1 MDKHTERALV
11 LIEQSRY
18 DLAERELRQ
27 ALAGSPDDPYPH
39 TLLAMCLCE
48 RQQYAEATEEART
61 AIRLD
66 PEVPRSHHVLARILL
81 ERHRPD
87 EALPAIREALRL
99 APDRPDHYALLAAI
113 RLDLRDWQ
121 GALEAAEKG
130 LQADAEHAGCTNL
143 RAMALMRLGRRDE
156 AGAALA
162 GTLARDPEDAWSHA
176 NQGWVFLQ
184 GGQRRK
190 ALEHFREALRLQ
202 PGLDYARAGM
212 VEALKS
218 KNLIYAL
225 LLRYFLFMAR
235 LSRGAQWGI
244 VVGGYVVYRL
254 LGEWAGQNPEVKPW
268 VTPLLIAYV
277 VFAVLTWIAG
287 PVFNLLL
294 RLDRFGRH
302 ALSAEQVSAS
312 NWVGALLGLALLSLG
327 VWLFSRD
334 LVEFLA
340 LLAALYFGLLL
351 LPLSAVFNCQRG
363 WPRRTMTLYTL
374 GLAAVGLS
382 VFVLLFLGSSL
393 TRGALQAFT
402 LGSFLSGFVAN
413 FLMQSVA
420 RR

>member
-11 LIEQSRY
+11 LIEQARY
-18 DLAERELRQ
+18 DLAERELRL
-27 ALAGSPDDPYPH
+27 ALAGAPDDPYPH
-39 TLLAMCLCE
+39 ALLALCLCE
-48 RQQYAEATEEART
+48 RQQYVEATEEART

-66 PEVPRSHHVLARILL
+66 PDLPRSHHILARILL

-113 RLDLRDWQ
+113 CLELRDWQ
-121 GALEAAEKG
+121 GALAAAEKG
-130 LQADAEHAGCTNL
+130 LQADAEHAACTNL

-156 AGAALA
+156 AGATLA

-176 NQGWVFLQ
+176 NQGWVFLH
-184 GGQRRK
+184 GGERHK

-218 KNLIYAL
+218 KNILYAL
-225 LLRYFLFMAR
+225 MLRYFLFMAR
-235 LSRGAQWGI
+235 LSHRAQWAI
-244 VVGGYVVYRL
+244 VVGAYIVYRL
-254 LGEWAGQNPEVKPW
+254 LGEWADKDPQVKPW
-268 VTPLLIAYV
+268 VTPLLVGYV

-302 ALSAEQVSAS
+302 ALSPDQVSAS
-312 NWVGALLGLALLSLG
+312 NWVGAVLGLALLSLV
-327 VWLFSRD
+327 VWLVTQD
-334 LVEFLA
+334 LLA
-340 LLAALYFGLLL
+340 LLGAFYFGFLL

-363 WPRRTMTLYTL
+363 WPRRTMALYTL

-382 VFVLLFLGSSL
+382 VVPLSYVPGSLAVL
-393 TRGALQAFT
+393 ALQAFG
-402 LGSFLSGFVAN
+402 LGSLLSGFVAN

>member
-1 MDKHTERALV
+1 MDKHTERALA

-18 DLAERELRQ
+18 DLAERELRL

-39 TLLAMCLCE
+39 TLLALCLCE

-66 PEVPRSHHVLARILL
+66 PEVPRSHHILARILL

-130 LQADAEHAGCTNL
+130 LQADAEHAGCINL

-184 GGQRRK
+184 GGERHK

-218 KNLIYAL
+218 KNILYAL
-225 LLRYFLFMAR
+225 MLRYFLFMAR
-235 LSRGAQWGI
+235 LSHRAQWGI
-244 VVGGYVVYRL
+244 VLGAYLVYRL
-254 LGEWAGQNPEVKPW
+254 LREWAEQNEQVRPW
-268 VTPLLIAYV
+268 VTPLLVGYM
-277 VFAVLTWIAG
+277 VFAVLTWVAG

-302 ALSAEQVSAS
+302 ALSPDQVSSS
-312 NWVGALLGLALLSLG
+312 NWIGAVLGLALLSLA
-327 VWLFSRD
+327 VWVFSHD
-334 LVEFLA
+334 DVEVLA
-340 LLAALYFGLLL
+340 LLAALYFGFLL

-363 WPRRTMTLYTL
+363 WPRRMMILYTL
-374 GLAAVGLS
+374 ALAAVGLS
-382 VFVLLFLGSSL
+382 VFVLLFLRSPLVVG
-393 TRGALQAFT
+393 TMQAFG
-402 LGSFLSGFVAN
+402 LGSLLSGFVAN